1 MKIRNGHLAFAS
13 ITSAILCPL
22 PYILLLD
29 EFSRESEIAPQILG
43 FGIASLGV
51 LAYCAVFFSALL
63 FCYFSLKNKGLWQI
77 EKNWTKPVLLLG
89 LILAASYMVIGIGTF
104 QGMYVENTVFY
115 LISRFTPYFISIV
128 FCLLASILVSSNIFC
143 CGKVRVKWAMPCFP
157 LVIIAAEKF
166 FLGRFSDI
174 DFLFGIAYLVIYAIY
189 IGFCV
194 RPSANCS
201 FTA

>member
-29 EFSRESEIAPQILG
+29 EFSRESEFAPQILG

-77 EKNWTKPVLLLG
+77 EKKWTKPVLLLG

-128 FCLLASILVSSNIFC
+128 FCLLASVFTSSNVNCI
-143 CGKVRVKWAMPCFP
+143 GRIQVKWILPCLP
-157 LVIIAAEKF
+157 LIIIAAEKLC
-166 FLGRFSDI
+166 LGRVSDI
-174 DFLFGIAYLVIYAIY
+174 DMLFGIMYVISFAIFAG
-189 IGFCV
+189 ICLS
-194 RPSANCS
+194 RNK
-201 FTA
+201 